1 MPLKVVL
8 DTNVYSSDKFRL
20 GQGFK
25 TLGTLC
31 QNKHVEVMLPYIVK
45 REFETQLDANASEI
59 MVDFEKACKRM
70 AGGPIPADL
79 RAALDGLRQRF
90 KERREEVL
98 ASHTVNFAGWRHT
111 YAVNELTL
119 SGDHAVA
126 AMQNYFTAG
135 PPFKSAKMRDDIPD
149 ALLYQEVV
157 NLSQADPIVFVCKD
171 KNLAESVADVANITH
186 YIDLNAFVASS
197 EVQAIIAQQEAA
209 DSAVLLQR
217 LKEFSAVPANAL
229 TEYVSDHGGEDL
241 AGTHFS
247 SPSIPGDDREAYIYM
262 FGALEGIE
270 FDWDSAT
277 YHGDLIYVVPFSGEG
292 EFNITYYVPK
302 WDVEEIEQRG
312 GSYSYHNDYVV
323 EASEEAALRVKGML
337 RVKISDDYQP
347 GDDLE
352 DVIEEIKID
361 AVDPPLLAED

>member
-8 DTNVYSSDKFRL
+8 DTNAYTSDKFRL

-25 TLGTLC
+25 TLGALC
-31 QNKHVEVMLPYIVK
+31 QKGHVEVLLPYIVK

-59 MVDFEKACKRM
+59 MVDFEKASKRM

-79 RAALDGLRQRF
+79 RAALDDLRRRF
-90 KERREEVL
+90 TERKEEVL
-98 ASHTVNFAGWRHT
+98 ASHAANFAGWRHT
-111 YAVNELTL
+111 YAVNELAL
-119 SGDHAVA
+119 SGDHAVV

-135 PPFKSAKMRDDIPD
+135 PPFQSAKKRDDIPD

-157 NLSQADPIVFVCKD
+157 NLSQVDPIVLVCKD
-171 KNLAESVADVANITH
+171 KNLAKSVANIANITH
-186 YIDLNAFVASS
+186 YIDLNSFVASP
-197 EVQAIIAQQEAA
+197 EVQAIISQQEAA
-209 DSAVLLQR
+209 DTAELLQR
-217 LKEFSAVPANAL
+217 LKEFSADPANIL

-262 FGALEGIE
+262 FGDLEGIE
-270 FDWDSAT
+270 FDWGSAT
-277 YHGDLIYVVPFSGEG
+277 YHGDLIFVVPFSGQG
-292 EFNITYYVPK
+292 DFNITYYVPK
-302 WDVEEIEQRG
+302 WDVEEIEKRG

-323 EASEEAALRVKGML
+323 EASEQAALAVNGML

-347 GDDLE
+347 GDDFE
-352 DVIEEIKID
+352 DMIEDMKID
-361 AVDPPLLAED
+361 AVDPPVLVED

>member
-25 TLGTLC
+25 TLGALC
-31 QNKHVEVMLPYIVK
+31 QNGHVEVMLPYIVK

-79 RAALDGLRQRF
+79 RAALDGLRRRF
-90 KERREEVL
+90 EERREEVL

-171 KNLAESVADVANITH
+171 KNLAGSVADVANITH

-302 WDVEEIEQRG
+302 WDVEQIEQRG